1 MHYITKG
8 MPVEIK
14 NNVTSTCTAISASLY
29 ILPFILVGS
38 FLSIFDQF
46 VINVAAPAIISSL
59 HPSAAEFEG
68 IMSGYALV
76 YGVGLVVGGRLG
88 DRFGR
93 QRIYRLGL
101 FLFAVTSVLCGTAQT
116 AQQLVV
122 ARLLQGLSGA
132 VMVPQVLA
140 LIRVSY
146 EDNARVQALSAF
158 GVSIGLGQIMGQ
170 VLGGWIPAWD
180 FLGLGWRMIFLANM
194 PICLIAGIG
203 CRALPACPNAAHET
217 YQKQFGNPLRLFRY
231 RGYTVG
237 IFLNVCLYAAIVP
250 FFVVLGLY
258 LQNICELTPQTAGL
272 VFMAVGTGFILASSA
287 GPALM
292 RKFAPPRVLICG
304 TICTSAG
311 ILAMLLGTITGL
323 STAIPFVL
331 LSLFLLG
338 IGNGTV
344 IPIATGIVLRY
355 LPMEDAGVGGAI
367 LTTGQQLAGA
377 VGTVLAGALLLTDGN
392 PPVSAAA
399 YVNGLAVQVSAAFA
413 ALLCAALLSRIPAP
427 TQ

>member
-1 MHYITKG
+1 

-93 QRIYRLGL
+93 RRIYRLGL
-101 FLFAVTSVLCGTAQT
+101 FLFAVTSVLCGAAQT
-116 AQQLVV
+116 APQLVV

>member
-76 YGVGLVVGGRLG
+76 YGAGLMVGGHLG

-93 QRIYRLGL
+93 RRIYRLGL
-101 FLFAVTSVLCGTAQT
+101 FLFAVTSVLCGAAQT
-116 AQQLVV
+116 APQLVV

>member
-93 QRIYRLGL
+93 RRIYRLGL
-101 FLFAVTSVLCGTAQT
+101 FLFAVTSVLCGAAQT
-116 AQQLVV
+116 APQLVV

-140 LIRVSY
+140 LIRVAY
-146 EDNARVQALSAF
+146 EGNARMRALSAF

-180 FLGLGWRMIFLANM
+180 FLGLGWRMIFLANI

>member
-1 MHYITKG
+1 M
-8 MPVEIK
+8 EIK

-93 QRIYRLGL
+93 RRIYRLGL
-101 FLFAVTSVLCGTAQT
+101 FLFAVTSVLCGAAQT
-116 AQQLVV
+116 APQLVV

>member
-93 QRIYRLGL
+93 RRIYRLGL
-101 FLFAVTSVLCGTAQT
+101 FLFAVTSVLCGAAQT
-116 AQQLVV
+116 APQLVV

-146 EDNARVQALSAF
+146 EENARVQALSAF

>member
-1 MHYITKG
+1 MDR
-8 MPVEIK
+8 K
-14 NNVTSTCTAISASLY
+14 NSIASTSATVSVSLY

-76 YGVGLVVGGRLG
+76 YGVGLIVGGHLG

-93 QRIYRLGL
+93 RRIYRLGL
-101 FLFAVTSVLCGTAQT
+101 FLFAATSALCGVAQT

-146 EDNARVQALSAF
+146 EENARVQALSAF

-180 FLGLGWRMIFLANM
+180 FLGLGWRMIFLVNM
-194 PICLIAGIG
+194 PICLIAAIG
-203 CRALPACPNAAHET
+203 CRSLPPNPNAAHET
-217 YQKQFGNPLRLFRY
+217 YQKHLGNPLRLFRY
-231 RGYTVG
+231 RGYMVG
-237 IFLNVCLYAAIVP
+237 ILLNVCLYAAIVP
-250 FFVVLGLY
+250 FFVILGLY
-258 LQNICELTPQTAGL
+258 LQNICELSPQMAGL
-272 VFMAVGTGFILASSA
+272 VFMAVGTGFVLASSA
-287 GPALM
+287 GPMLM
-292 RKFAPPRVLICG
+292 RRYSPSHVLICG
-304 TICTSAG
+304 TLCTGTG
-311 ILAMLLGTITGL
+311 ILAVLLGTITGL

-331 LSLFLLG
+331 FALFVLG

-344 IPIATGIVLRY
+344 IPISTGIVLRY
-355 LPMEDAGVGGAI
+355 LPMADAGVGGAV

-377 VGTVLAGALLLTDGN
+377 LGIVFAAEFLMGHGASLAS
-392 PPVSAAA
+392 PAA
-399 YVNGLAVQVSAAFA
+399 YVDGLALQVCAASAA
-413 ALLCAALLSRIPAP
+413 LCCAVCLSRIPAS
-427 TQ
+427 TQNTP